1 MRQETEAW
9 ETVSISYPLNKDVF
23 YLNIL
28 SFLACD
34 YGWSYFEETNRCYKY
49 FYNDYKWSTAS
60 QSCNLAK
67 VPSRSTNDFLKQ
79 LLGGRTA
86 WIDGVCDHYVGENDK
101 CQRWKWS
108 DGQTIS
114 QFFWIQNEP
123 SWEGIR
129 IELTSGG
136 WNAEDGGN
144 DNGHICEVVSNF

>member
-1 MRQETEAW
+1 MCFMYF
-9 ETVSISYPLNKDVF
+9 IY
-23 YLNIL
+23 
-28 SFLACD
+28 FLACNE
-34 YGWSYFEETNRCYKY
+34 GWSYFAETNKCYKY
-49 FYNDYKWSTAS
+49 FYNDDHWRHAS
-60 QSCNLAK
+60 AFCKRLNGNLAK
-67 VPSRSTNDFLKQ
+67 VPSKSLNDFLKQ

-144 DNGHICEVVSNF
+144 DNGHICEVVSNFW